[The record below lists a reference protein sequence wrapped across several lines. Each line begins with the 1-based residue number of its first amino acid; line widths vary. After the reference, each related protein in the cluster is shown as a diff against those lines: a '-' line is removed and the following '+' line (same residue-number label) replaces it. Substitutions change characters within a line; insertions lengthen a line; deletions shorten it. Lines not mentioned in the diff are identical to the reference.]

1 MSKLVKKLRQ
11 IHEGAAQP
19 LGFRTA
25 VAPLKR
31 QILLMVTLPEF
42 DTKRLAQLAQA
53 EVDAVVIHSPDLEK
67 VPILQQI
74 ASSVGD
80 IPWGVWLGLTTEE
93 GIKRFQEAG
102 GDFLI
107 FQASTT
113 PTALLQ
119 EEDLGKV
126 MKLDL
131 PQDDGLIRTID
142 QLPIEAVLLDIRKK
156 ERGGLNISDLMY
168 CQWLASLLHKPL
180 LVAIQQEITAKEIR
194 ALWEV
199 GVNGIV
205 VEVDEEKPQERLTEL
220 RRAIEALPP
229 ANKRH
234 RKGGVVLPQ
243 IEQETGSV
251 TAEET

>member
-11 IHEGAAQP
+11 IYEGVAQP

-25 VAPLKR
+25 AAPLKR
-31 QILLMVTLPEF
+31 QMLLIATLPEF
-42 DTKRLAQLAQA
+42 DTQRLAQLVQA
-53 EVDAVVIHSPDLEK
+53 EVDAVVIHSPDLDK
-67 VPILQQI
+67 LPMIQQM
-74 ASSVGD
+74 ANSVGD
-80 IPWGVWLGLTTEE
+80 IAWGVWLGLTTEE
-93 GIKRFQEAG
+93 GIKQFQEAG

-142 QLPIEAVLLDIRKK
+142 QLPIEAVLLDIRK
-156 ERGGLNISDLMY
+156 ERGRLNISDLMY

-229 ANKRH
+229 ATKRH

-243 IEQETGSV
+243 VEPETGSV

>member
-1 MSKLVKKLRQ
+1 M
-11 IHEGAAQP
+11 
-19 LGFRTA
+19 GFRPA

-31 QILLMVTLPEF
+31 QMLLMVTLPEF
-42 DTKRLAQLAQA
+42 DTKRLAQLVQA
-53 EVDAVVIHSPDLEK
+53 EVDAVVIDSPDLEK
-67 VPILQQI
+67 VPTLQQVTN
-74 ASSVGD
+74 SVGD

-119 EEDLGKV
+119 EEKVGKV

-142 QLPIEAVLLDIRKK
+142 QLPIEVVLLDIRK
-156 ERGGLNISDLMY
+156 EGGRLNISDLMY
-168 CQWLASLLHKPL
+168 CQWLASLLRKPL
-180 LVAIQQEITAKEIR
+180 LVAIQQEITDKEIR

-205 VEVDEEKPQERLTEL
+205 VEVKEEKPQERLAEL
-220 RRAIEALPP
+220 CRAIEALPP
-229 ANKRH
+229 ATKR
-234 RKGGVVLPQ
+234 RWEGRVVLPQ
-243 IEQETGSV
+243 IEQETG
-251 TAEET
+251 

>member
-67 VPILQQI
+67 VPMLQQI

-119 EEDLGKV
+119 EEELGKV

-131 PQDDGLIRTID
+131 SQDDGLIRTID
-142 QLPIEAVLLDIRKK
+142 QLPIEAVFLDIRKDR
-156 ERGGLNISDLMY
+156 ERLNIADLMY
-168 CQWLASLLHKPL
+168 CQWLANLLRKPL
-180 LVAIQQEITAKEIR
+180 LVAIQQDITAKEIR

-205 VEVDEEKPQERLTEL
+205 VEVDGEKPQERLAEL
-220 RRAIEALPP
+220 RRAIEVLPP
-229 ANKRH
+229 ATKRH

-243 IEQETGSV
+243 VEPETGSV